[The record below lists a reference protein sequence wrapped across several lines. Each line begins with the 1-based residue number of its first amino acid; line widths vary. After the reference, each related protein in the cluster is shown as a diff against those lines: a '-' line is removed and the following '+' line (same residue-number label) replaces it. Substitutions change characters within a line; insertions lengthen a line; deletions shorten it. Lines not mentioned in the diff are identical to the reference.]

1 MSITFLAIV
10 IAVAVLIRALISY
23 FIFRRYPGLIKWIG
37 YYVLTLVTCIF
48 IFFPACIF
56 LGNEVCWDF
65 DVATHKTVLLIASTI
80 LLLLCA
86 WVWIEIFKYTKIDN
100 DSRVPSTS
108 KIVGIIVATVAILI
122 ALVVVILGTSSYWA
136 PLVGQ

>member
-1 MSITFLAIV
+1 MSPIFLAIV
-10 IAVAVLIRALISY
+10 VAIIVFIRALVSY
-23 FIFRRYPGLIKWIG
+23 YIFRRYPGFIKWIG

-48 IFFPACIF
+48 IFFPVCIF

-65 DVATHKTVLLIASTI
+65 DVATHKTVLLTASTI
-80 LLLLCA
+80 FLFLCA
-86 WVWIEIFKYTKIDN
+86 WIWIEIFKYPRINN
-100 DSRVPSTS
+100 DSRVPGTS
-108 KIVGIIVATVAILI
+108 KIVGIIVAAVAILA